1 MSGRPPANRMML
13 AAFKARSVGAKK
25 GHSLLK
31 KKRDALKAR
40 FQQMLREIVDTK
52 KEVGRGMR
60 DAVYSIAKMSWA
72 AGDVSSQVL
81 ERARKP
87 ECTLN
92 LGAMNVAGV
101 YLPVFKMEK
110 DGSRD
115 ISANIGVAGGGTVVQ
130 QCKEV
135 HQRVLLLLVKMA
147 SLQTSFVTLDEEIK
161 MTSRR
166 VNALEY
172 VLIPRINDIIAYIKT
187 ELDESEREEFF
198 RVKKVVDNKKKKA
211 QLERKEQGLRDD
223 AKAASAAANAGVIE
237 QRDADV
243 IF

>member
-1 MSGRPPANRMML
+1 MML
-13 AAFKARSVGAKK
+13 AAFKARAVGAKK

-31 KKRDALKAR
+31 KKRDALKSR
-40 FQQMLREIVDTK
+40 FQKMLREIVDTK

-60 DAVYSIAKMSWA
+60 DAVFAIAKMSWA

-87 ECTLN
+87 ECTLD
-92 LGAMNVAGV
+92 LGAINVAGV
-101 YLPVFKMEK
+101 YLPVFTMRK
-110 DGSRD
+110 DVSRD
-115 ISANIGVAGGGTVVQ
+115 ISANIGVSGGGAVVQ

-135 HQRVLLLLVKMA
+135 HQRVLLLLVRMA

-172 VLIPRINDIIAYIKT
+172 VLIPRINDIISYIKT
-187 ELDESEREEFF
+187 ELDEMEREEFF

-211 QLERKEQGLRDD
+211 ALEKKEQGERDAVRD
-223 AKAASAAANAGVIE
+223 SSALANAGMIE